1 MLKLLFIGAC
11 LWFGVIA
18 VRHYWWTLLD
28 VETPAPSA
36 LLRHFA
42 MGLLIVMVTVT
53 AIHFALQWQQDRE
66 VVTVQVVN
74 ANTGLVT
81 LYQAQRGSV
90 AGRQLRTV
98 DGREIR
104 MADVERMIILPT
116 KTTD

>member
-1 MLKLLFIGAC
+1 MLKLLFISAC

-28 VETPAPSA
+28 IETPAPSA

-42 MGLLIVMVTVT
+42 AGLLIVMVTVT
-53 AIHFALQWQQDRE
+53 AIQWSWQWWRDRE
-66 VVTVQVVN
+66 LVTVQVVN

-81 LYQAQRGSV
+81 LYQARHGSV
-90 AGRQLRTV
+90 EGRQFRTV

-104 MADVERMIILPT
+104 MADVERMIILPA